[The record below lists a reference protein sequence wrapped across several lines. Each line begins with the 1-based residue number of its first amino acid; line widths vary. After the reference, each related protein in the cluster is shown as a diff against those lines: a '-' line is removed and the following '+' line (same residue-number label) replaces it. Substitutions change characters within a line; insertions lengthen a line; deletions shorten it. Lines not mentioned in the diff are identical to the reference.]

1 MIKVIAKIIV
11 KPDMIDTLKN
21 IVPGLIAETRKES
34 GCISYQLFQDLN
46 NINVFAMIEEW
57 ENQET
62 LNKHMNS
69 KHFQEA
75 IPKIAAIQEKDM
87 EVNVCTLVI

>member
-1 MIKVIAKIIV
+1 MIKVIAKITV

-46 NINVFAMIEEW
+46 NKNVFAMIEEW